1 MLLQKKYFTPE
12 TQFVCDVCSEA
23 VTHPICPSCITE
35 EIQAWLT
42 LYPNLRNELI
52 PRLKEYL
59 NEIEEKEIDS
69 PICIK
74 CHDKRA
80 AVCTYCFTEKVL
92 DELKKMNSNNLI
104 LREFLE
110 FFNFDFYHTG
120 YSREAER
127 LEVI

>member
-12 TQFVCDVCSEA
+12 TQYVCDVCSEA
-23 VTHPICPSCITE
+23 VTNPICPACITE

-52 PRLKEYL
+52 PKLQEYL
-59 NEIEEKEIDS
+59 RMIDERVIES
-69 PICIK
+69 SQCIK
-74 CHDKRA
+74 CKDKRA

-92 DELKKMNSNNLI
+92 DELKKINTNNLI
-104 LREFLE
+104 LKEFLE

-127 LEVI
+127 LGVI